1 MTRRRYTVII
11 VAVIAALLAVGMG
24 GLVGARALQAR
35 AATASQPHARSAA
48 AVAQPAN
55 AAPVSS
61 LTGHLWKLVAFTY
74 NGNPQRIARG
84 PAVTL
89 RFLPEIRTLGG
100 RSGCNEYG
108 ATYALTP
115 GHIQISGLNYTQMA
129 CFSVAT
135 MAQEQRYRD
144 AFPHMTTYHLDQAG
158 LTLSDGAGAYTLRF
172 L

>member
-1 MTRRRYTVII
+1 MARRRNIVIA
-11 VAVIAALLAVGMG
+11 VTVIAALLAVGMG

-35 AATASQPHARSAA
+35 AAAGSLPHAHSAA
-48 AVAQPAN
+48 AQPAAP
-55 AAPVSS
+55 AAS
-61 LTGHLWKLVAFTY
+61 LTGHLWKLVAFTS

-89 RFLPEIRTLGG
+89 RFLPDIHTLGG

-108 ATYALTP
+108 ATYALTS

-129 CFSVAT
+129 CFSAAI
-135 MAQEQRYRD
+135 MAQEARFHEALPR
-144 AFPHMTTYHLDQAG
+144 MTTYHLDSSG

-172 L
+172 V